1 MQQGARKERKV
12 INFDEKVILSNKFT
26 KMTPTAQAL
35 YIQIWAGCDDEGVNE
50 KGYRTAQTT
59 IKKRNNIKKAWQE
72 LIDNGY
78 IIVSDKPEFAGYAYM
93 VGYAE
98 ANSGKRWKKASI
110 HGDFLA
116 AISKT
121 ASVQTTKR
129 PAQADNKPLQ
139 GAFAATR
146 GNQTGPTEKELA
158 EDEERRRRR
167 REDVQKAKADLDAQR
182 ERELE
187 EFKKRGIIGNA
198 PFDETEQNKTK
209 FREITNNLFQTM

>member
-1 MQQGARKERKV
+1 M

-26 KMTPTAQAL
+26 TMTPTAQAL

-78 IIVSDKPEFAGYAYM
+78 IIVSDKPEYAGYAYM

-98 ANSGKRWKKASI
+98 TNSGKRWKKASI

-116 AISKT
+116 AIGKA

-129 PAQADNKPLQ
+129 PIWGENKPLQ
-139 GAFAATR
+139 GASAITR
-146 GNQTGPTEKELA
+146 GNQTGPTAGELA
-158 EDEERRRRR
+158 EDEERRKRNRKA
-167 REDVQKAKADLDAQR
+167 VQRAKADTDAQR
-182 ERELE
+182 ERELAE
-187 EFKKRGIIGNA
+187 LKARGIIKSA
-198 PFDETEQNKTK
+198 PDDETTRLRNSLLEKA
-209 FREITNNLFQTM
+209 NNLFQTM

>member
-1 MQQGARKERKV
+1 MLCISEA
-12 INFDEKVILSNKFT
+12 FFTNKFT
-26 KMTPTAQAL
+26 TMTPTAQAL
-35 YIQIWAGCDDEGVNE
+35 LVQLWGGADNEGVND
-50 KGYRTAQTT
+50 KGYKTAQTT
-59 IKKRNNIKKAWQE
+59 IKRRNSIKPAWQE

-116 AISKT
+116 AIGKA

-139 GAFAATR
+139 GAFTVTR
-146 GNQTGPTEKELA
+146 SNQTGPTMEELA
-158 EDEERRRRR
+158 RDEERRKQQKQQ
-167 REDVQKAKADLDAQR
+167 REAVQRAKADLDAQR
-182 ERELE
+182 ERELA
-187 EFKKRGIIGNA
+187 EFKARGIIGNA
-198 PFDETEQNKTK
+198 PSDETEQS
-209 FREITNNLFQTM
+209 RAELRQRVNNLFQTM

>member
-1 MQQGARKERKV
+1 M

-26 KMTPTAQAL
+26 TMTPTAQAL
-35 YIQIWAGCDDEGVNE
+35 YIQIWASCDDEGVNDR
-50 KGYRTAQTT
+50 GYKTAQTT
-59 IKKRNNIKKAWQE
+59 IKRRNSIKPAWQE

-78 IIVSDKPEFAGYAYM
+78 IIVSEKPEFAGYAYV
-93 VGYAE
+93 VGYKE

-116 AISKT
+116 AIGKA

-146 GNQTGPTEKELA
+146 GNQTGPTGEELA
-158 EDEERRRRR
+158 QDEERRRRN
-167 REDVQKAKADLDAQR
+167 REAVQRAKADLDAQR
-182 ERELE
+182 ERELAE
-187 EFKKRGIIGNA
+187 LKARGIISDA
-198 PFDETEQNKTK
+198 PNDETERRRAELRQ
-209 FREITNNLFQTM
+209 ITSGLFQTM

>member
-1 MQQGARKERKV
+1 M
-12 INFDEKVILSNKFT
+12 INFNEKIILGNKFT
-26 KMTPTAQAL
+26 TMTPTAQAL

-93 VGYAE
+93 VGYQE

-116 AISKT
+116 AIGKA

-146 GNQTGPTEKELA
+146 GNQAGPTGEELA

-167 REDVQKAKADLDAQR
+167 REAVQKAKADWDAQQ
-182 ERELE
+182 EKELAE
-187 EFKKRGIIGNA
+187 LKTKGIISNA
-198 PFDETEQNKTK
+198 LFDETEQRKAELRQKINS
-209 FREITNNLFQTM
+209 LFQAM